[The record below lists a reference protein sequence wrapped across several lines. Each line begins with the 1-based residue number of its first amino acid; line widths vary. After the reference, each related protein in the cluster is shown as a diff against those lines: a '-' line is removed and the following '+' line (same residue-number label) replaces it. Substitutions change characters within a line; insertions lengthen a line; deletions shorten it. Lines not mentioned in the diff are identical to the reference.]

1 MIIPTEDQLFNHS
14 CQFKDMKLSAFNP
27 KTLTYYCQVCGGKL
41 IIEKDMKDWGELF
54 GEPITLKLNKK
65 VLIKVIEDRDLQARM
80 EEEIIL
86 KKEQEA
92 MQRAEE
98 ARQKI
103 EEARKQEEEEKMRV
117 MEEMEKEAQEAQEAS
132 GG

>member
-1 MIIPTEDQLFNHS
+1 MFIPTEDQLFNHN

-27 KTLTYYCQVCGGKL
+27 KTLTYYCQVCGGKF
-41 IIEKDMKDWGELF
+41 IIEKDMKNWGELF
-54 GEPITLKLNKK
+54 GEPITLKLSKK
-65 VLIKVIEDRDLQARM
+65 VLVKVIEDRDARARM
-80 EEEIIL
+80 EEENIL

-92 MQRAEE
+92 MQRAGE

-117 MEEMEKEAQEAQEAS
+117 MEEMEKEAREALGS
-132 GG
+132 K

>member
-1 MIIPTEDQLFNHS
+1 MIIPTEDQLFDHS

-27 KTLTYYCQVCGGKL
+27 KSLTYYCQVCGGKF

-65 VLIKVIEDRDLQARM
+65 VLAKVLEERETKARI
-80 EEEIIL
+80 EEEKIL
-86 KKEQEA
+86 QKEQEA

-98 ARQKI
+98 ARMKI
-103 EEARKQEEEEKMRV
+103 EEAKKQEEEEKMRV
-117 MEEMEKEAQEAQEAS
+117 MEEIEKEAEES
-132 GG
+132 LK